1 MEHPPAVAVLRMA
14 AKRDVGGS
22 GSLFVQLTLC
32 FGTLV
37 LKHLNY
43 GLSWNSCPHPSRDK
57 MAA

>member
-14 AKRDVGGS
+14 AKRGVGGS

-37 LKHLNY
+37 LKHLN
-43 GLSWNSCPHPSRDK
+43 
-57 MAA
+57 